1 MIELDTKHDYIYCMS
16 VWVDNKAEFFCF
28 WFMRFHFFFNLDQIL
43 PKGIVITFGK
53 VVRPAGG
60 QLVLVGN
67 INVN

>member
-1 MIELDTKHDYIYCMS
+1 MIEFDTKHGYIYWIS
-16 VWVDNKAEFFCF
+16 FWVDNISDYLFFLF
-28 WFMRFHFFFNLDQIL
+28 IGIHFFFNLKNL

-67 INVN
+67 ISVS